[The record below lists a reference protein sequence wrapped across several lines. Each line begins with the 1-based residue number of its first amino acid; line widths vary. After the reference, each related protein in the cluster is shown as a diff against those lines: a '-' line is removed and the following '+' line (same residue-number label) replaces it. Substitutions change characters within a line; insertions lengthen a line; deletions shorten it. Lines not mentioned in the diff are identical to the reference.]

1 MNIINSYYDFCIL
14 HILWY
19 NLFFIVF
26 IILQG
31 KKFSLCFIII
41 FFFAPLVTLISR
53 SATGH
58 KDPQPSCTGVIVYM
72 GLKMRKRQDNCIND
86 LLW

>member
-31 KKFSLCFIII
+31 KKILIMFFF

-53 SATGH
+53 SATG
-58 KDPQPSCTGVIVYM
+58 SI
-72 GLKMRKRQDNCIND
+72 D
-86 LLW
+86 LSEREGHPLL